1 MDGYFYWAHF
11 TGEETEMQKD
21 CGNSSEMTQHKRKKR
36 ILIRVLFPEPT
47 NEQNKALGE
56 LGCGFAESSRKDYVC
71 SIICMTRYTGLND
84 PPSVISCGLHGSC
97 DRWADPL
104 FSLHRHV
111 PPLVGTQR
119 TRCRSSNQRFS
130 TERRTSFLC

>member
-21 CGNSSEMTQHKRKKR
+21 CGNLSETTQHKRKKR

-71 SIICMTRYTGLND
+71 SIVCMTRYTGPND

-97 DRWADPL
+97 DRSTVLTPQTCPSPRRHPENL
-104 FSLHRHV
+104 MSIIEPKVLHREENQF
-111 PPLVGTQR
+111 PLLNR
-119 TRCRSSNQRFS
+119 
-130 TERRTSFLC
+130 